1 MNITE
6 EQYKDAFTQ
15 LQEWEEDKL
24 NNNVE
29 IIAEIIKLRGNKTL
43 KSYERLL
50 DGAYITDKISIVDK
64 PEGENND
71 EEFGVFTEVWVDQW
85 SVGDSGDS
93 FEGFI
98 YGKFDEGKWLKIP
111 YSC

>member
-1 MNITE
+1 MITE
-6 EQYKDAFTQ
+6 KQYDEAMNS
-15 LQEWEEDKL
+15 LQQFENERLEHNTK
-24 NNNVE
+24 
-29 IIAEIIKLRGNKTL
+29 IIAQIIDEVGNKTL

-50 DGAYITDKISIVDK
+50 DGAYVTDKIQIVDK
-64 PEGENND
+64 PNGDNNY
-71 EEFGVFTEVWVDQW
+71 EEFGVFKDVWVDQW

-98 YGKFDEGKWLKIP
+98 YGRFAKKKWLKIP